1 MANSVN
7 PNGQLLRS
15 GSTVKIQCAAQ
26 NSITAQTAKK
36 NVLHFAPPQFLPALT
51 GPSYYSQQKKARTG
65 RCQTAL
71 RAQEAASSLLKKIKN
86 TEHPKWTL
94 CVGRSRLDS
103 N

>member
-51 GPSYYSQQKKARTG
+51 DTSYYKQQKKARTG

-71 RAQEAASSLLKKIKN
+71 RAQEAAGSLLRKIEK
-86 TEHPKWTL
+86 HRASKMDTL
-94 CVGRSRLDS
+94 CWSK
-103 N
+103 

>member
-51 GPSYYSQQKKARTG
+51 DTSYYKQQKKARTG
-65 RCQTAL
+65 RCKRRCAPKRPL
-71 RAQEAASSLLKKIKN
+71 VLASVNRKTQSVQKD
-86 TEHPKWTL
+86 TL
-94 CVGRSRLDS
+94 CWSK
-103 N
+103 